1 MRAVGRREGGVF
13 MNEVSGEGGGERN
26 LARGWTLLRRCVIKR
41 VWGRTKYGC
50 GLRHGSYKFSLIHSI
65 RGGNGVVVYTGS
77 GCTATHCVICSVV
90 CTDLPPGSHERPSY
104 IGFFPPSARSPACPC
119 TAQPTETDQSTTWTT
134 QGDIKVQTLKLNFRV
149 SL

>member
-1 MRAVGRREGGVF
+1 

-26 LARGWTLLRRCVIKR
+26 LARGRTLLRRCVIKR

-104 IGFFPPSARSPACPC
+104 IGFSPPLPEPCVSLHC
-119 TAQPTETDQSTTWTT
+119 TADRDRPEHHLDHAR
-134 QGDIKVQTLKLNFRV
+134 GY
-149 SL
+149 